1 MPRSFLQILQSKN
14 DDRNLIS
21 ATFHMITITLISM
34 SLVDLTWFTISGD
47 VAVPNLT
54 LGQFFWFG
62 YTNSVNYSDYD
73 FINSTIVN
81 LMRTTILL
89 CFMAIIFS
97 LAGFFLDIMG
107 PKSILYRMIRRYA
120 VAGTCT
126 VLWIMAIVS
135 ISYYIVLLLEDSV
148 EKTSLKVETTVS
160 YGDGFYLLASAGG
173 VSLIGI
179 FYNLIVANHPV
190 GYYREDDRCLIGYD
204 DGFDTFNSPTPP
216 PPYNVPP
223 PPYTP

>member
-1 MPRSFLQILQSKN
+1 
-14 DDRNLIS
+14 
-21 ATFHMITITLISM
+21 M

-47 VAVPNLT
+47 LAIPNLT

-62 YTNSVNYSDYD
+62 YSGADVDYSDYN

-81 LMRTTILL
+81 MMRTTILL

-97 LAGFFLDIMG
+97 LAGFFLDIIG
-107 PKSILYRMIRRYA
+107 PKNILYRMIRRYA
-120 VAGTCT
+120 VPGTCT

-135 ISYYIVLLLEDSV
+135 ISYYIVLLLEDSLA
-148 EKTSLKVETTVS
+148 KLSLKVDTTVS
-160 YGDGFYLLASAGG
+160 YGYGFYLFAASGG
-173 VSLIGI
+173 VALVGI
-179 FYNLIVANHPV
+179 FYNLIVAHHPV
-190 GYYREDDRCLIGYD
+190 GYYREDDRCLIGFD
-204 DGFDTFNSPTPP
+204 DGLDTFNSPTPP

>member
-1 MPRSFLQILQSKN
+1 MPSSLLTTALQRLHPKD

-47 VAVPNLT
+47 PATPNLS

-62 YTNSVNYSDYD
+62 YSGADVNYSEYD
-73 FINSTIVN
+73 FVNSTIVAT
-81 LMRTTILL
+81 L
-89 CFMAIIFS
+89 FMYLNYHMSNFA
-97 LAGFFLDIMG
+97 
-107 PKSILYRMIRRYA
+107 
-120 VAGTCT
+120 

-135 ISYYIVLLLEDSV
+135 ISYYIVLLLEDSLA
-148 EKTSLKVETTVS
+148 KLSLKADTSVS
-160 YGDGFYLLASAGG
+160 YGYGFYLLATSGA
-173 VSLIGI
+173 VALIGI
-179 FYNLIVANHPV
+179 FYNLILAHHPA
-190 GYYREDDRCLIGYD
+190 GYYREDDRCLISFD
-204 DGFDTFNSPTPP
+204 DGLDTFNSPTPP